1 MRGLALACFGCDPS
15 TILRMVPLPV
25 PGRFLLM
32 GNSAQTP
39 PRNGEGD
46 RRAKTGGGGVLAAS
60 DAAFKVAKRER
71 RSGNLPEVLVWR
83 ELRKRPGQHKFR
95 RQHPLGDFVL
105 DFVCLERRLAIE
117 IDGEAHDRGDRP
129 ERDARRDAHLA
140 SLGFQV
146 FRSPARDVLTHL
158 DDVISAIVAACDARQ
173 PLHHQPLAGGSPPR
187 SGEVLRT
194 VS

>member
-1 MRGLALACFGCDPS
+1 
-15 TILRMVPLPV
+15 
-25 PGRFLLM
+25 M

-46 RRAKTGGGGVLAAS
+46 RRTKAGGGGVLAAS

-83 ELRKRPGQHKFR
+83 ELRKRPGHHKFR
-95 RQHPLGDFVL
+95 RQHPVGNIVL
-105 DFVCLERRLAIE
+105 NFVCLERRLAIE
-117 IDGEAHDRGDRP
+117 IDGEAHNRGDLP
-129 ERDARRDAHLA
+129 ERDVQRDAHLG

-146 FRSPARDVLTHL
+146 LRVPARDVLTNL
-158 DDVISAIVAACDARQ
+158 DDAITAIAAACDARP
-173 PLHHQPLAGGSPPR
+173 PLHHQPMAGGPPPR

-194 VS
+194 LT